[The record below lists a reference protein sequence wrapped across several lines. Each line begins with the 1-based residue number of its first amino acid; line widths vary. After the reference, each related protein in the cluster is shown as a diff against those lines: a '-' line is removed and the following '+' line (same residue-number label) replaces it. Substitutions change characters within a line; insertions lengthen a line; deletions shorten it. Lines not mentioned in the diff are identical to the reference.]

1 MQKICSWV
9 NLKNS
14 LYIKY
19 HNEEWWKPIFDDKK
33 LFEMLVLEWAQSG
46 LSWEVVLNKRE
57 NYREIFFDYNLE
69 KIIQIDEEY
78 FEKILQNPGIIR
90 HKWKIASAIQNAKI
104 FLQIQQEFGSFA
116 KYIWSWTDWKTLQN
130 SVENYKNLP
139 SKTELSERISQDLK
153 KRWMKFVGPTTMY
166 SYLQAIWVV
175 NDHENNCFCKNIC

>member
-9 NLKNS
+9 NLKNP

-33 LFEMLVLEWAQSG
+33 LFEMLVLEWVQSG
-46 LSWEVVLNKRE
+46 LSWEIVLNKRE
-57 NYREIFFDYNLE
+57 TYRKIFFDYNLE

-78 FEKILQNPGIIR
+78 FEEILQNPWIIR
-90 HKWKIASAIQNAKI
+90 HKWKIASVIQNAKI

-139 SKTELSERISQDLK
+139 SKTELSEHISKDLK
-153 KRWMKFVGPTTMY
+153 KRGMKFVGPTTMY

-175 NDHENNCFCKNIC
+175 NDHEDNCYCKNIC